1 MVRPV
6 RPHREQA
13 LEENV
18 ALFRG
23 ARQDRC
29 VPKAVVVQD
38 LSRVTF
44 DHGGLAAVTY
54 TPEGVVV
61 SVREDDPRTRW
72 RYKFANV
79 QAVRIT
85 TSDCFD
91 YTGVLIDNKLS
102 RRLVEIVGSGWLKQL
117 SAELREHD
125 AGSTSMEKSRHFVLA
140 FHDQVIEIAAWQ
152 ADAEPVQLRF
162 VGGQWVE

>member
-1 MVRPV
+1 
-6 RPHREQA
+6 
-13 LEENV
+13 
-18 ALFRG
+18 
-23 ARQDRC
+23 

-44 DHGGLAAVTY
+44 DHGGLVSVTY
-54 TPEGVVV
+54 SPEGVVIA
-61 SVREDDPRTRW
+61 VREDDPRTRW
-72 RYKFANV
+72 RYRFSKV

-102 RRLVEIVGSGWLKQL
+102 RRLVEIVGSGWLKGL

-125 AGSTSMEKSRHFVLA
+125 AGSNTMEKTRHFVLA
-140 FHDQVIEIAAWQ
+140 FHDQVVEIAAWQ
-152 ADAEPVQLRF
+152 VEAEPVQLRF

>member
-1 MVRPV
+1 MH
-6 RPHREQA
+6 HRS
-13 LEENV
+13 
-18 ALFRG
+18 
-23 ARQDRC
+23 

-44 DHGGLAAVTY
+44 DHGGLSSVTY

-72 RYKFANV
+72 RYKFVNV

-85 TSDCFD
+85 ASDCFD

-102 RRLVEIVGSGWLKQL
+102 RRLVEISGSSWLKAL

-140 FHDQVIEIAAWQ
+140 FHDQVVEVAAWQ
-152 ADAEPVQLRF
+152 VDAEPVQLRF

>member
-1 MVRPV
+1 M
-6 RPHREQA
+6 HHSS
-13 LEENV
+13 
-18 ALFRG
+18 
-23 ARQDRC
+23 

-44 DHGGLAAVTY
+44 DHGGLTSVAYAPDAVI
-54 TPEGVVV
+54 V
-61 SVREDDPRTRW
+61 SVRDDDPRTRW
-72 RYKFANV
+72 RYRFLQV

-85 TSDCFD
+85 ASDCFD

-102 RRLVEIVGSGWLKQL
+102 RRLLEVGGSSWLKAL

-125 AGSTSMEKSRHFVLA
+125 AGSTSMDRARHFVLA
-140 FHDQVIEIAAWQ
+140 FHDQVVEVAASQ
-152 ADAEPVQLRF
+152 VDAEPVALRF

>member
-1 MVRPV
+1 
-6 RPHREQA
+6 
-13 LEENV
+13 
-18 ALFRG
+18 
-23 ARQDRC
+23 

-44 DHGGLAAVTY
+44 DHGGLTAVTY
-54 TPEGVVV
+54 TPDGVVIA
-61 SVREDDPRTRW
+61 VREDDPRTRW

-79 QAVRIT
+79 QAVKIT

-102 RRLVEIVGSGWLKQL
+102 RRLVEIVASSWLKAL

-140 FHDQVIEIAAWQ
+140 FHDQVVEIAAWQ
-152 ADAEPVQLRF
+152 VEAEPVQLRF